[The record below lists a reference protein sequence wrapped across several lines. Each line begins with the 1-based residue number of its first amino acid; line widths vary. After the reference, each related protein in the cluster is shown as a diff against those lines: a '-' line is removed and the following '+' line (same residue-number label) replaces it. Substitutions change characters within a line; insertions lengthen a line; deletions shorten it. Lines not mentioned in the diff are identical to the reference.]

1 MPPMTSSVA
10 VAAKFSCF
18 YTICSTVVAC
28 WACILRFSSS
38 NPGGGGLFPYYQ
50 KRHYCLLVIS
60 KLPHGPRKDLNLRDY
75 LLMVRLRQR
84 VKS

>member
-10 VAAKFSCF
+10 VAARFPCF
-18 YTICSTVVAC
+18 YTVCGTVVTC
-28 WACILRFSSS
+28 WACILRFSGS

-50 KRHYCLLVIS
+50 KRCYCLLVIS

-75 LLMVRLRQR
+75 LLLVRLG
-84 VKS
+84 KG